1 MKTKLVL
8 IVCIVYFSGLM
19 FALSAE
25 LDLLMIN
32 GIQNN
37 VFTGGVA
44 LVSYKKQNIY
54 HKAWGSYTYDV
65 HSPIIKIDTL
75 FDIASLT
82 KVVATTTA
90 AMILYDCG
98 LIDLEDK
105 VIRHLPEFGC
115 HGKEEIC
122 IKHLLT
128 HTSGIDDYKTTD
140 SNIFDIM
147 HAKLI
152 NSVGA
157 KFVYS
162 CLNMIILQKILE
174 SITGIPLDQF
184 VETEIF
190 RPLGMHNTTF
200 KPEFPDA
207 CVPTDKKLQG
217 IVHDDLARKL
227 GGVSGN
233 AGLFSTTQDLAIFM
247 QMILN
252 NGSYISIDGD
262 MKQLIQPET
271 VMTWTKNQCPF
282 NRGYGWM
289 VGKYLADYAFGHTGW
304 TGVSVWADRER
315 QLCCILLTNS
325 VYLSQNDLKITEF
338 REKFHDKVLYC
349 LNEFEND

>member
-105 VIRHLPEFGC
+105 VI
-115 HGKEEIC
+115 
-122 IKHLLT
+122 T
-128 HTSGIDDYKTTD
+128 
-140 SNIFDIM
+140 
-147 HAKLI
+147 
-152 NSVGA
+152 
-157 KFVYS
+157 
-162 CLNMIILQKILE
+162 IL
-174 SITGIPLDQF
+174 
-184 VETEIF
+184 
-190 RPLGMHNTTF
+190 
-200 KPEFPDA
+200 
-207 CVPTDKKLQG
+207 
-217 IVHDDLARKL
+217 
-227 GGVSGN
+227 
-233 AGLFSTTQDLAIFM
+233 
-247 QMILN
+247 
-252 NGSYISIDGD
+252 
-262 MKQLIQPET
+262 
-271 VMTWTKNQCPF
+271 
-282 NRGYGWM
+282 
-289 VGKYLADYAFGHTGW
+289 
-304 TGVSVWADRER
+304 
-315 QLCCILLTNS
+315 
-325 VYLSQNDLKITEF
+325 
-338 REKFHDKVLYC
+338 
-349 LNEFEND
+349 